1 MFINKSDLV
10 REILKIENEVKNDFD
25 FILNIVYKN
34 NILKLKFLNQEFLEE
49 DFSLLYNFRNK
60 KFEEIKF
67 SDIKSEEILNI
78 FSVANFIILKISE
91 KITELRKKTFFEVL
105 EITLN
110 KKFQKE
116 KILISSNKIEIQL
129 DFVAFH
135 IVEKN
140 ITFTFSQQELSNSE
154 IEIFL
159 SYKEK
164 LENILKEIIL
174 I

>member
-1 MFINKSDLV
+1 MFINIADLE
-10 REILKIENEVKNDFD
+10 REILKIENEDKND

-34 NILKLKFLNQEFLEE
+34 NILKLNFLNQEFLEE

-67 SDIKSEEILNI
+67 SDITSEEISNI
-78 FSVANFIILKISE
+78 FSVTDFIILKISE

-116 KILISSNKIEIQL
+116 KILKSSDKIEIQL
-129 DFVAFH
+129 DFVTFH
-135 IVEKN
+135 IIEKN
-140 ITFTFSQQELSNSE
+140 ITFTFSQQELSDSE

-159 SYKEK
+159 SYKER

>member
-1 MFINKSDLV
+1 MFINKADLV
-10 REILKIENEVKNDFD
+10 REILKIENEVKND

-67 SDIKSEEILNI
+67 SDIKSEEISNI

-116 KILISSNKIEIQL
+116 KILISSNKTEIQL
-129 DFVAFH
+129 DFVTFH

-140 ITFTFSQQELSNSE
+140 VTFTFSQQELSDSE

-164 LENILKEIIL
+164 LENILKEIIQ

>member
-1 MFINKSDLV
+1 MFINRNDLG
-10 REILKIENEVKNDFD
+10 REILKIENEVKNG

-49 DFSLLYNFRNK
+49 DFSLLYNFRSK
-60 KFEEIKF
+60 KFEEIRF
-67 SDIKSEEILNI
+67 SDIKPEEISNI

-91 KITELRKKTFFEVL
+91 KIIELRKKTFFEVL

-129 DFVAFH
+129 DFVTFH

-164 LENILKEIIL
+164 LENILKEIVL